1 MTAAVDS
8 VEASDHRTLVGAQR
22 RERTRMRLIESAMLV
37 FAERGPD
44 GSVIEEVIA
53 TAGVSRG
60 TFYNYFD
67 SNDALFGAVA
77 EEVGNQMLLIVDPV
91 VLLESDPAARVA
103 TGVRLMMRIARA
115 HPRLA
120 AFMVRVG
127 PPVVGTR
134 SLVTGSLL
142 RDLRQGIAA
151 DRFRGVSARLAF
163 DLVAGPVLAGFHTIL
178 TTRVPAT
185 YAEDMAQA
193 VLRSL
198 GVPPA
203 TARRLARLPLADPAV
218 DSQSLLVRAEAR
230 AARIGL
236 G

>member
-1 MTAAVDS
+1 MTSVVDAS
-8 VEASDHRTLVGAQR
+8 EARDHRTLVGAQR
-22 RERTRMRLIESAMLV
+22 RERTRMRLVESAMLV
-37 FAERGPD
+37 FAERGTD

-67 SNDALFGAVA
+67 SNEALFAAVA
-77 EEVGNQMLLIVDPV
+77 EEVGNQMLLLVDPV
-91 VLLESDPAARVA
+91 VLRQPDPAARVA
-103 TGVRLMMRIARA
+103 TGVRLMLRIARA
-115 HPRLA
+115 HPHLA
-120 AFMVRVG
+120 AFMARVG
-127 PPVVGTR
+127 PPAVSAR

-142 RDLRQGIAA
+142 RDLRRGIAA
-151 DRFRGVSARLAF
+151 GRFPAMDAGLAF
-163 DLVAGPVLAGFHTIL
+163 DLVTGPVLAGFHRML

-203 TARRLARLPLADPAV
+203 TARKLARLPLARPKI

-230 AARIGL
+230 AAGTRQG
-236 G
+236 